1 MVITKAGKLMWIID
15 GYTTTDA
22 YPYSAQIGEMGNY
35 IRNSVKVVV
44 DAYNG
49 GLSLYIADPV
59 DPIISTYARIF
70 PKVFKPMSEMPAD
83 LRSHIRYPQTLF
95 GIQARVYALYHMT
108 DPQVFYNKED
118 LWKIPESFSEGSTN
132 PMVPYY
138 TVMKL
143 AEVGKAEEFIL
154 MVPFTPAKKENMIAW
169 LAARC
174 DEPNYGKLL
183 VFDFPKQNLVY
194 GPQQIESRINQDP
207 EISKALTLWNQGGSR
222 VIWGSLLVIPIEQS
236 LVYVQPLYIAAQSG
250 GVPELKRVIV
260 AYGNSIVMEENLE
273 KSLNSIF
280 GRSFEP
286 LQEASAQNTVVQ
298 TDIKGLI
305 ADAGRQFDNA
315 QQELRRGNWAG
326 YGAAMQKVEQLI
338 KDLGAKAK

>member
-1 MVITKAGKLMWIID
+1 VARFKELKILLSTDISSRSRILYNRQIMTRVNTAIPFLSYDSDPYMVITKAGKLMWIID

-174 DEPNYGKLL
+174 DEAQLRQAPG
-183 VFDFPKQNLVY
+183 VRFPEAEPGLR
-194 GPQQIESRINQDP
+194 P
-207 EISKALTLWNQGGSR
+207 
-222 VIWGSLLVIPIEQS
+222 
-236 LVYVQPLYIAAQSG
+236 AA
-250 GVPELKRVIV
+250 
-260 AYGNSIVMEENLE
+260 
-273 KSLNSIF
+273 
-280 GRSFEP
+280 
-286 LQEASAQNTVVQ
+286 
-298 TDIKGLI
+298 D
-305 ADAGRQFDNA
+305 
-315 QQELRRGNWAG
+315 
-326 YGAAMQKVEQLI
+326 
-338 KDLGAKAK
+338 